1 MRFAQALCLLAGVAL
16 LVWGASRGLG
26 PRVFPVDEL
35 PPDCLGPVCVAGRLE
50 ETGGALRLA
59 GPGGGASLPLV
70 WDGPEGLPQSM
81 VGSRVV
87 AVGILERGGEGVRVL
102 RVERLFR
109 KCPARYTA
117 ADDTG

>member
-1 MRFAQALCLLAGVAL
+1 MRFAQVLCLLAGAVL

-35 PPDCLGPVCVAGRLE
+35 PPDYLGPVRVAGRLE
-50 ETGGALRLA
+50 EAGGALRLV
-59 GPGGGASLPLV
+59 GPGGVSLALV
-70 WDGPEGLPQSM
+70 WDGPGGLPRSM

-87 AVGILERGGEGVRVL
+87 ALGVLERGGEGDRVL